1 MINYQLYDKFNGQ
14 KLLPKLSK
22 LLNDFSNT
30 KDKLSKNYKNLD
42 FESFENYSIITLEN
56 NIIAFSS
63 ILQRKIWPSNTVRIF
78 NRMWRNKT
86 YSWNSPTFGILSKL
100 MYNHQID
107 YCKKNNYDFVFLSTE
122 KTPRHFQRWLKQA
135 NEYDGGWN
143 FCNEKKRVC
152 NGPEHQCVQHIIY
165 KNISNTNELFP
176 L

>member
-30 KDKLSKNYKNLD
+30 KDKLSKNYKNLN
-42 FESFENYSIITLEN
+42 FESFENYSIITLES

-78 NRMWRNKT
+78 NRMWRNKSYT
-86 YSWNSPTFGILSKL
+86 WNSPTFGILSKL
-100 MYNHQID
+100 MYNHQIN
-107 YCKKNNYDFVFLSTE
+107 YCKKHNYDFVFLSTE
-122 KTPRHFQRWLKQA
+122 KTPRHLKRWSQQA
-135 NEYDGGWN
+135 NQHDGGWSMLDRKIN
-143 FCNEKKRVC
+143 VTPNS
-152 NGPEHQCVQHIIY
+152 VQWIVY
-165 KNISNTNELFP
+165 KNLTNTKESFP